1 MPHNIILLTLEG
13 KGRVLKPN
21 SLMAVSTRQHTRPA
35 YFSNL
40 QLQHTSRYV
49 NKCNCKVS

>member
-1 MPHNIILLTLEG
+1 MPRNIILLTLEG
-13 KGRVLKPN
+13 KGQVLKPN
-21 SLMAVSTRQHTRPA
+21 SLHTRPA

-40 QLQHTSRYV
+40 QLQHASRYV